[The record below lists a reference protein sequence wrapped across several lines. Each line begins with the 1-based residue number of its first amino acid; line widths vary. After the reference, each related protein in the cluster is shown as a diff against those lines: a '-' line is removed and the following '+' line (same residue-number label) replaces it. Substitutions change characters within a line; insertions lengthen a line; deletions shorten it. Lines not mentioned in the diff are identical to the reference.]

1 MFERRW
7 RRTDVFMGRGALAM
21 SKVELIELLFGG
33 LAIGCIYSL
42 IALGFTIIIRATGV
56 LNFAQGEVVMLGA
69 MFGLTAY
76 RIVPLPFAALFICGA
91 LFAGIMA
98 VVIEL
103 GVYRTLR
110 VRRIPLVNI
119 VISTI
124 AMSILLQNGAH
135 LLWGS
140 EPMAYPKLFT
150 SDFYFLGPVKLAP
163 QLIWIVVLA
172 IGMMLAL
179 QLFLRFTRAGLA
191 MQAVAQD
198 AEAAQLMGINLTRAT
213 AATYGIAGLL
223 GGAAGVLLGSMFY
236 ASFNMGFLPGI
247 KAFVAATLGGLGS
260 IGGAMLGGVVFGL
273 IETVTATSITSAY
286 KDAVGMVLLILILLV
301 LPQGFAGAFR
311 RGR

>member
-1 MFERRW
+1 MRICG
-7 RRTDVFMGRGALAM
+7 DVVGGGTGSAM
-21 SKVELIELLFGG
+21 SGFEMIELLVGG

-42 IALGFTIIIRATGV
+42 IALGFTVIIRATGV
-56 LNFAQGEVVMLGA
+56 INFAQGEVVMLGA

-76 RIVPLPFAALFICGA
+76 NFVPLPFAALFIAGA
-91 LFAGIMA
+91 IFAGIMA
-98 VVIEL
+98 VAIEL

-135 LLWGS
+135 LVWGS
-140 EPMAYPKLFT
+140 EPIAYPKLFT
-150 SDFYFLGPVKLAP
+150 ADFYRLGPVKFAP
-163 QLIWIVVLA
+163 QFIWIVVLSLSV
-172 IGMMLAL
+172 MLAL
-179 QLFLRFTRAGLA
+179 QLFLRFTRTGIA

-198 AEAAQLMGINLTRAT
+198 TEAAQLMGINLTRAIAT
-213 AATYGIAGLL
+213 TYGIAGLL

-260 IGGAMLGGVVFGL
+260 VGGAMLGGVAFGL
-273 IETVTATSITSAY
+273 IETFTATSISTAY
-286 KDAVGMVLLILILLV
+286 KDAVGMVLLIFILLV
-301 LPQGFAGAFR
+301 LPQGFAGALK